1 MNNENDIKK
10 IKDLINTYIV
20 KQILINSENAEYE
33 LNDAIRQYISEELP
47 DQINFDS
54 LDEVNEHELFEWAH
68 EDITSSDY
76 GINLL
81 TLINK
86 DFTMQ
91 EFSDIFTIH
100 LEELLEEDQ
109 GWLNF
114 LGTNDFNNVVSQV
127 KEDIYKNLNELKRN

>member
-91 EFSDIFTIH
+91 EFSDIF
-100 LEELLEEDQ
+100 
-109 GWLNF
+109 
-114 LGTNDFNNVVSQV
+114 
-127 KEDIYKNLNELKRN
+127 

>member
-1 MNNENDIKK
+1 MNNDNDIKK

-33 LNDAIRQYISEELP
+33 LNDAIRQYISEDLP

-54 LDEVNEHELFEWAH
+54 LDEVNEHELFEWAR

-76 GINLL
+76 GFNLL